1 MNSFLTSLPLLL
13 PIALAWTEKQQVAIL
28 EKGRPLTDN
37 EQNDAR
43 RAGVRHPEKIRVQNV
58 DILPCPEDEEVMFV
72 ARRIGLFS
80 QGSVGLTLGYGIYL
94 RFGHWDNRAVLIH
107 ECVHVGQYERL
118 GGPRPF
124 LEVYLREC
132 IDPGYPF
139 GALEREA
146 ILLTKELCKADSQ
159 NKDSVAE

>member
-13 PIALAWTEKQQVAIL
+13 PVAHAWAEKQQVIIL
-28 EKGRPLTDN
+28 EQGAPLTDC
-37 EQNDAR
+37 QQDDAR
-43 RAGVRHPEKIRVQNV
+43 SAGVRHPEKIRVMRV
-58 DILPCPEDEEVMFV
+58 DMLPHPEDEDVMFV
-72 ARRIGLFS
+72 AKRIGLFS

-94 RFGHWDNRAVLIH
+94 GFGHWDNRTVLVH

-118 GGPRPF
+118 GGLRPF

-146 ILLTKELCKADSQ
+146 ILVTKELCKADSQ
-159 NKDSVAE
+159 NNDTVAE